1 MSAIAELPQLGVGA
15 IEVFADDLNV
25 ARAAEIYRE
34 YGCLVVRG
42 LSKRYVPQLQ
52 RDIEAAAQASIAQLD
67 QAVKIKEG
75 WRTPNGSLFLP
86 APAGFL
92 RDKQL
97 MCLNV
102 GYFNSGTF
110 FQAAVEKREKPA
122 EKPREQFTLML
133 RGYRR

>member
-1 MSAIAELPQLGVGA
+1 MSSAIAELPQVSINQ

-42 LSKRYVPQLQ
+42 LAKKYVPQLQ
-52 RDIEAAAQASIAQLD
+52 RDIEEAAQTSIAQLD
-67 QAVKIKEG
+67 RAEKVKEG

-86 APAGFL
+86 APAGFV
-92 RDKQL
+92 RDRQL

-102 GYFNSGTF
+102 
-110 FQAAVEKREKPA
+110 
-122 EKPREQFTLML
+122 
-133 RGYRR
+133 